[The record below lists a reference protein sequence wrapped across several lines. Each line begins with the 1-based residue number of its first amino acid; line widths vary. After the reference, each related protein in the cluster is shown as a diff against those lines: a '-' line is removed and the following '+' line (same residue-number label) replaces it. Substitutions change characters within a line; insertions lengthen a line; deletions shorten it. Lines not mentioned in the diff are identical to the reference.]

1 MKFLY
6 CWWCMIVFTVAQV
19 DSLPLPPELPWQGK
33 SENLIVAKDHS
44 EITPVEKADFA
55 STPRYDETVVWLKE
69 IASRVPEFSL
79 QSIGK
84 SDEGRDIWML
94 IASKERAFSPQ
105 DMAKSTKGILL
116 VQAGI
121 HSGEIDGKDAGMMLL
136 RDIAFRKKMNLLQN
150 CHLLFIPI
158 LSVDGHERF
167 SLFNRS
173 NQRGPHKCGW
183 RTNAKNLNL
192 NRDYAKLDTPE
203 LQALIQVI
211 NAWKPDLYFDIHV
224 TNGADYQ
231 YDITFGF
238 NGGGFISTPCYAT
251 NIAAWL
257 NNVFQPYVSSDL
269 SSWGHIPGPLVFAI
283 NGSNM
288 YAGVQDW
295 TALPRF
301 SNGYGDLRNLATI
314 LVENHSLKPY
324 KQRVL
329 GTYILIE
336 SAMQLLG
343 KEIKSLRKAT
353 VEDGK
358 QRPKTV
364 TLNWLPD
371 QKIGNTDFLGVSF
384 THKQSSI
391 TGSKI
396 VQWTGKAEKM
406 NIPVYS
412 SPGEQDN
419 VKRPKAYWIPASWK
433 KVINR
438 LNIHGIEM
446 QVLPEPQKVKV
457 KMYRVADYTVGT
469 PYEGHIQVK
478 NVQLQSEVI
487 EQLFPKG
494 SVRVSTDQD
503 LGNLAIVLLEPNSPD
518 SFFQWGF
525 FWEIFQRTEYVEAY
539 VMEPLAQQMLDND
552 PQLASRFKKYCT
564 ENPDV
569 SAREKLHWFYQ
580 QTSFF
585 DARWKLY
592 PVGVE
597 E

>member
-6 CWWCMIVFTVAQV
+6 CWWCMIAFTVAQV

-33 SENLIVAKDHS
+33 SEELVVDKNHQ
-44 EITPVEKADFA
+44 EITPVEKANFT
-55 STPRYDETVVWLKE
+55 STPRYDETVAWLKK

-94 IASKERAFSPQ
+94 IASKEQAFSPQ
-105 DMAKSTKGILL
+105 DMAKSGKGILL

-211 NAWKPDLYFDIHV
+211 NTWKPDLYFDIHV

-269 SSWGHIPGPLVFAI
+269 SSWGHTPGPLVFAI

-343 KEIKSLRKAT
+343 KEINSLRKAV
-353 VEDGK
+353 VEDRK

-438 LNIHGIEM
+438 LSIHGIEM

-457 KMYRVADYTVGT
+457 KMYRITDYTVGT

-478 NVQLQSEVI
+478 NAQLQSEVI
-487 EQLFPKG
+487 EQLFPTG
-494 SVRVSTDQD
+494 SARISTDQD

-552 PQLASRFKKYCT
+552 PQLASKFKKYCT
-564 ENPDV
+564 ENPNA

-585 DARWKLY
+585 DTQWKLY
-592 PVGVE
+592 PIGIE

>member
-6 CWWCMIVFTVAQV
+6 CWWCMIVFTVAQM
-19 DSLPLPPELPWQGK
+19 DSLPLPPQLPWQGR
-33 SENLIVAKDHS
+33 SEELIVPADHR
-44 EITPVEKADFA
+44 EITPVEKAKFM
-55 STPRYDETVVWLKE
+55 STPRYKETILWMKNLVD
-69 IASRVPEFSL
+69 RVPEFSM
-79 QSIGK
+79 QSIGQ
-84 SDEGRDIWML
+84 SDEGRDIWMV
-94 IASKERAFSPQ
+94 IASKERAFSPE
-105 DMAKSTKGILL
+105 DMAKSKKGILL

-136 RDIAFRKKMNLLQN
+136 RDMAFRGKMDLLKN
-150 CHLLFIPI
+150 CHLLFVPI

-203 LQALIQVI
+203 LQALIQVV
-211 NAWKPDLYFDIHV
+211 NKWKPDLYFDIHV

-238 NGGGFISTPCYAT
+238 NGGGFISTPCYAV
-251 NIAAWL
+251 NIGKWL
-257 NNVFQPYVSSDL
+257 NDVFRPHVSADL
-269 SSWGHIPGPLVFAI
+269 SSWGHIPGPLVFAM

-329 GTYILIE
+329 GTYVLIE

-343 KEIKSLRKAT
+343 KETKSLRAAT
-353 VEDGK
+353 AED
-358 QRPKTV
+358 RKTRAENV
-364 TLNWLPD
+364 VLSWLPD
-371 QKIGNTDFLGVSF
+371 KKIGNTDFRGVSF
-384 THKQSSI
+384 THKQSTI
-391 TGSKI
+391 TGSK
-396 VQWTGKAEKM
+396 VVVWTGKAEKM

-412 SPGEQDN
+412 SPGKKDSVN
-419 VKRPKAYWIPASWK
+419 RPKAYWIPAVWK
-433 KVINR
+433 EIIER
-438 LNIHGIEM
+438 LQVHGIEM
-446 QVLPEPQKVKV
+446 QILSEPQKVKV
-457 KMYRVADYTVGT
+457 KMYRVTDYAVGT

-478 NVQLQSEVI
+478 NAQLQCETV
-487 EQLFPKG
+487 ERVFPKG
-494 SVRVSTDQD
+494 SVRVSTNQD
-503 LGNLAIVLLEPNSPD
+503 LGNLAIVLLEPKSPD

-525 FWEIFQRTEYVEAY
+525 FWEVFQRTEYVEAY
-539 VMEPLAQQMLDND
+539 VMEPLAQQMLEKD
-552 PQLASRFKKYCT
+552 PQLAKKFKKYCA
-564 ENPDV
+564 ENPKA
-569 SAREKLHWFYQ
+569 SAREKLYWFYQ

-585 DARWKLY
+585 DSEWKLY
-592 PVGVE
+592 PIGVE